1 MCAEI
6 IVSIEVSGLFMSLG
20 LQLSPHEIW
29 VQEAVGPVKLQVQFL
44 FILVRCQLT
53 GIEANVVKG
62 YAESCS

>member
-1 MCAEI
+1 
-6 IVSIEVSGLFMSLG
+6 MSLG

-44 FILVRCQLT
+44 FILVRCQLI
-53 GIEANVVKG
+53 GIEANMVKG